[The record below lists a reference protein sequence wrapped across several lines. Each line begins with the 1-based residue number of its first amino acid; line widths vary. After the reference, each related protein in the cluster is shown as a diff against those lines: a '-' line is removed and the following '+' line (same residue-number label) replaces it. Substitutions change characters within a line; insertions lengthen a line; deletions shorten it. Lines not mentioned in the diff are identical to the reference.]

1 MRDPR
6 PRSVRRQLLLLLL
19 TVVCVAWSAAAL
31 FSFRDAR
38 HEVSEVLDAHLAQTA
53 SLVRAQWTGRD
64 EEIDTEHAPM
74 LHRYNRRVL
83 FQVWEDD
90 TRLRLHSVN
99 APDTPLSTMRDGF
112 SEAEIGG
119 SRWRVFSTWN
129 SRDRV
134 LVQVAEQLRD
144 RDELATA
151 IARNFVLPLAIALP
165 VLALGILVAVGR
177 AIRPLTAVNQQVA
190 KRTADNLAPLD
201 VAGAPSEIGALVS
214 NLNAL
219 FERVQSL
226 IQQER
231 RFTADAA
238 HELRTPIAAIRAQ
251 AQVAR
256 GAAIPGERTHALDS
270 VIAGCDRAARLM
282 EQMLT
287 LARLQPDSVSFESA
301 SVDVG
306 AVLRDT
312 IAELTRDALAKRID
326 IGLSPHEPVFVSGD
340 AGLLGILF
348 RNVIDNAIRYS
359 PTDTKV
365 DVEVSATGA
374 LAGIQ
379 VSDAGPGIPDAE
391 RANIGQR
398 FHRMSGGD
406 APGSG
411 LGLSIVRRIID
422 LHGGTMRL
430 DTSRSGGLQ
439 ATITLPR
446 HTR

>member
-1 MRDPR
+1 
-6 PRSVRRQLLLLLL
+6 
-19 TVVCVAWSAAAL
+19 
-31 FSFRDAR
+31 
-38 HEVSEVLDAHLAQTA
+38 
-53 SLVRAQWTGRD
+53 
-64 EEIDTEHAPM
+64 
-74 LHRYNRRVL
+74 
-83 FQVWEDD
+83 
-90 TRLRLHSVN
+90 
-99 APDTPLSTMRDGF
+99 
-112 SEAEIGG
+112 
-119 SRWRVFSTWN
+119 
-129 SRDRV
+129 
-134 LVQVAEQLRD
+134 
-144 RDELATA
+144 
-151 IARNFVLPLAIALP
+151 
-165 VLALGILVAVGR
+165 
-177 AIRPLTAVNQQVA
+177 
-190 KRTADNLAPLD
+190 
-201 VAGAPSEIGALVS
+201 
-214 NLNAL
+214 
-219 FERVQSL
+219 
-226 IQQER
+226 
-231 RFTADAA
+231 
-238 HELRTPIAAIRAQ
+238 
-251 AQVAR
+251 
-256 GAAIPGERTHALDS
+256 
-270 VIAGCDRAARLM
+270 M